1 MKPIYIMMAGLPG
14 SGKSY
19 AAEQIMDIFTNVNFE
34 YVSTDAFIENEARI
48 ANKTYAEMFQS
59 TIDTATKVVNSWR
72 QDFLDCRLN
81 IIHDQTNL
89 TVKSRAKKL
98 VGIPKEYTKIA
109 IWCKVDETV
118 RQERLLNRPGKSIPK
133 HVDMQMR
140 NSEEQPMLS
149 EGFNCVV
156 LSTIWKSA
164 LREYLT
170 KT

>member
-19 AAEQIMDIFTNVNFE
+19 AAEQIKSTFPEANWRFL
-34 YVSTDAFIENEARI
+34 STDAFIDLCAGLRNETYNAVFHECISDATRNMNDARG
-48 ANKTYAEMFQS
+48 
-59 TIDTATKVVNSWR
+59 R
-72 QDFLDCRLN
+72 FLSSGKN

-149 EGFNCVV
+149 EGFNGVV
-156 LSTIWKSA
+156 SFTIWESA
-164 LREYLT
+164 LREYL
-170 KT
+170 K